1 MATASSHLWTQLRNR
16 CNGGN
21 EFYYS
26 SDPPSYYVPGT
37 KLDRS
42 IETGRIGSR
51 NEISR
56 RDIVEGKA
64 RMLRVFQ
71 CFSSFE
77 NVARLGFIG
86 NNSWRLVNLS
96 LSLSFWAEIWT
107 YQFSDISGWI
117 SGVQRVTKVSLSKEI
132 QVRFEQ
138 NGSRQ
143 INPRVFIIFFLFC
156 DLKFYIIPSI
166 SIVRRYIYFKK

>member
-64 RMLRVFQ
+64 RVLRVFQ

-96 LSLSFWAEIWT
+96 LSLS
-107 YQFSDISGWI
+107 
-117 SGVQRVTKVSLSKEI
+117 LSEL
-132 QVRFEQ
+132 RFE
-138 NGSRQ
+138 R
-143 INPRVFIIFFLFC
+143 INFRIYQAGFQAYSELQKWVWVRKFKFVLNKRDRVKLILFIIFFLFC

-166 SIVRRYIYFKK
+166 SIVRRYYLF